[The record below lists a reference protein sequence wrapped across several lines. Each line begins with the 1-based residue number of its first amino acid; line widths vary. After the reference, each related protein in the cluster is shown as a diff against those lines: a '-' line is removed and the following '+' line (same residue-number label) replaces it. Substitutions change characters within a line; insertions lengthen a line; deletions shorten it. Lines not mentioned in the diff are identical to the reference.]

1 MPPLD
6 PARSSAVFK
15 RVAVAACVAALIAVG
30 AWMFWPR
37 PAGVAAGPT
46 DALPEGTSLTVPP
59 ASIDAAPVAPVL
71 PKPMALWQPIP
82 VADVQPVD
90 LPAYKE
96 EVAGRVLVQLAQD
109 LGGWAVG
116 DRIAIA
122 IPQLEATYA
131 PEVLRVARGPG
142 SIRTYAGT
150 LLTADARD
158 YSFVVTVSARN
169 TFAHLS
175 TPQGIY
181 ELVGD
186 DRFGWLMPQANMDT
200 HVDQT
205 VPDYRPAVARSPA
218 GL

>member
-6 PARSSAVFK
+6 PGRSSAVFK

-30 AWMFWPR
+30 AWTFWPR

-46 DALPEGTSLTVPP
+46 RALPEGISLTVPP
-59 ASIDAAPVAPVL
+59 ASKDAAPAAPVP

-96 EVAGRVLVQLAQD
+96 KVAGRVLVQLAED

-122 IPQLEATYA
+122 IPQLRATYA

-150 LLTADARD
+150 LLTAGARD
-158 YSFVVTVSARN
+158 YSFVLTVSPRN

-200 HVDQT
+200 HVDHA
-205 VPDYRPAVARSPA
+205 VPDYRPAAARSPT